1 MKALTCAADRQLRE
15 KFDVCYLRRYGYFWG
30 FPTVFL
36 TGMLS
41 LFSRLT
47 LLRTG
52 FFFLLGLLL
61 LSCYQRTEHFDD
73 AWFAEQSYW
82 LVRDGWVRSELFR
95 GLNGWENR
103 IYVFHKLYIYT
114 SGLVMGLIGF
124 SLPASK
130 LLTTLCALT
139 TGYLIWRYNRHSS
152 KLAQWLALL
161 LYAGCGIV
169 IQYVAVNR
177 PEMMCMLLG
186 FSSYYVL
193 SQQADHSGGRPG
205 LAGLLAGMAALT
217 HLNGLIY
224 MAAGLGWLLVRDG
237 IRPAVW
243 FAIVSGLTLSTYVAD
258 ALWDGHIALMI
269 NQFIHDPATQANFS
283 LTDKWRMMLDYHQLF
298 FHGYA
303 EVPLSVLVILCL
315 LAGGQSARLRNPTV
329 LYLLLLVVS
338 FWLLTKSNFDFYY
351 ILFVPWL
358 ALIVAKILADGR
370 TTKPVW
376 QRRAGVA
383 MVAAYYGLSLFTVE
397 QVLVE
402 NRTVPYMPH
411 YNARLARY
419 MPRKHTTVIAPIGF
433 FFDQMETYH
442 IHGLS
447 YYSARHGHVSLAEF
461 FQLADQQQAAY
472 VVSDGYEN
480 ASYVIPLT
488 APERIGAYKRIFRDQ
503 MTSIYERQ

>member
-1 MKALTCAADRQLRE
+1 ML
-15 KFDVCYLRRYGYFWG
+15 
-30 FPTVFL
+30 FP
-36 TGMLS
+36 
-41 LFSRLT
+41 FSRLT
-47 LLRTG
+47 LLKAG
-52 FFFLLGLLL
+52 FFFLLGLLVI
-61 LSCYQRTEHFDD
+61 SCYQRTEHFDD

-95 GLNGWENR
+95 GLNGWEDR
-103 IYVFHKLYIYT
+103 IYVFHKLYIYA
-114 SGLVMGLIGF
+114 SALVMSLIGF

-139 TGYLIWRYNRHSS
+139 TGYLIWRYNQRSS
-152 KLAQWLALL
+152 ALEQWLALL

-169 IQYVAVNR
+169 IQYIAVNR
-177 PEMMCMLLG
+177 PEMMCALLG

-193 SQQADHSGGRPG
+193 SQRTNQATGRPG

-224 MAAGLGWLLVRDG
+224 VAAGLVWLLVRDG
-237 IRPAVW
+237 LRPAIR
-243 FAIVSGLTLSTYVAD
+243 FAIVSGLTLSLYTVD
-258 ALWDGHIALMI
+258 ALWDGQISLMI
-269 NQFIHDPATQANFS
+269 SQFIHDPATQANFS
-283 LTDKWRMMLDYHQLF
+283 LADKWRIMLDYHQLF

-303 EVPLSVLVILCL
+303 EVPLSVLVLLCL
-315 LAGGQSARLRNPTV
+315 LAGGQSARLSNPTM
-329 LYLLLLVVS
+329 LYLLVLVVS

-351 ILFVPWL
+351 ILFAPWL
-358 ALIVAKILADGR
+358 ALVAANVLTDSRADR
-370 TTKPVW
+370 PRW

-383 MVAAYYGLSLFTVE
+383 VVVAYYGLALFTVE

-411 YNARLARY
+411 YNAMLAQH
-419 MPRKHTTVIAPIGF
+419 MPRKHTRIIAPIGF

-447 YYSARHGHVSLAEF
+447 YYSARHGHASLAEF
-461 FQLADQQQAAY
+461 FQLADQQQATY

-480 ASYVIPLT
+480 ASYVIPLN
-488 APERIGAYKRIFRDQ
+488 APERVGAYKRIFRDQ

>member
-1 MKALTCAADRQLRE
+1 M
-15 KFDVCYLRRYGYFWG
+15 
-30 FPTVFL
+30 TVF
-36 TGMLS
+36 S
-41 LFSRLT
+41 NRLT
-47 LLRTG
+47 LLRVG
-52 FFFLLGLLL
+52 FFLLLGLLL

-95 GLNGWENR
+95 GLNGWEDR

-114 SGLVMGLIGF
+114 SALVMSLIGF

-130 LLTTLCALT
+130 LLTTLCAST
-139 TGYLIWRYNRHSS
+139 AGYLIWRYNRCSS
-152 KLAQWLALL
+152 TQEQWLALL

-169 IQYVAVNR
+169 IQYFAVNR
-177 PEMMCMLLG
+177 PEVMCMLLG

-193 SQQADHSGGRPG
+193 GQQTSPRGRPA

-224 MAAGLGWLLVRDG
+224 MAAGLLWLLIREG
-237 IRPAVW
+237 RRPAGW
-243 FAIVSGLTLSTYVAD
+243 FAFVSGLTLSLYAAD
-258 ALWDGHIALMI
+258 ALLDSRINLMI
-269 NQFIHDPATQANFS
+269 EQFVHDPATQANFS
-283 LTDKWRMMLDYHQLF
+283 LADKWRIMLDYHQLF
-298 FHGYA
+298 FHSYS
-303 EVPLSVLVILCL
+303 EVPLSILVILCL
-315 LAGGQSARLRNPTV
+315 LFGGKSARLHNPAV

-358 ALIVAKILADGR
+358 ALVAAKILTDGR
-370 TTKPVW
+370 TDRPVW
-376 QRRAGVA
+376 QRRAGIAV
-383 MVAAYYGLSLFTVE
+383 VIAYYGLALFTVE

-411 YNARLARY
+411 YNAMLAQH
-419 MPRKHTTVIAPIGF
+419 MPRKHTTIIAPIGF

-447 YYSARHGHVSLAEF
+447 YYSARYGHVSLAEF
-461 FQLADQQQAAY
+461 FQLADQQKAAY

-480 ASYVIPLT
+480 ASYVIPLD
-488 APERIGAYKRIFRDQ
+488 APERIGAYKRIFRDR

>member
-1 MKALTCAADRQLRE
+1 MLVL
-15 KFDVCYLRRYGYFWG
+15 
-30 FPTVFL
+30 PT
-36 TGMLS
+36 
-41 LFSRLT
+41 RLT
-47 LLRTG
+47 LLKIG
-52 FFFLLGLLL
+52 VFLLLGLLL

-82 LVRDGWVRSELFR
+82 LVRDGRVRSELFR

-114 SGLVMGLIGF
+114 SALVMGLIGF

-139 TGYLIWRYNRHSS
+139 TGYLIWRYNRRSS
-152 KLAQWLALL
+152 VQEKWLALL

-169 IQYVAVNR
+169 IQYIAVNR

-186 FSSYYVL
+186 FASYYVL
-193 SQQADHSGGRPG
+193 SQQTNPNGQPG

-224 MAAGLGWLLVRDG
+224 MVAGLLWLLIREG
-237 IRPAVW
+237 RRPAIW
-243 FAIVSGLTLSTYVAD
+243 FALVSGSTLSLYVAD
-258 ALWDGHIALMI
+258 ALWDSRIDLMI
-269 NQFIHDPATQANFS
+269 AQFVHDPATQANFS
-283 LTDKWRMMLDYHQLF
+283 LADKWRTMLDYHQLF

-303 EVPLSVLVILCL
+303 EVPLSVLVLLCL
-315 LAGGQSARLRNPTV
+315 LSGGRSARLATPVV

-383 MVAAYYGLSLFTVE
+383 MVVAYYGLSLFTVE

-402 NRTVPYMPH
+402 KRAVPYMPH
-411 YNARLARY
+411 YNARLARH